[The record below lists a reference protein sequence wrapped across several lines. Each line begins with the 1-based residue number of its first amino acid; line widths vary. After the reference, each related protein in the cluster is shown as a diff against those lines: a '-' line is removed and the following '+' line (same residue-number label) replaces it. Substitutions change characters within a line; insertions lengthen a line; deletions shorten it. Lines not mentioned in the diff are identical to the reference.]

1 MSVGVLTTPLLPLTY
16 HYPQKRDL
24 GLLQHPSFQP
34 LTIITKC
41 SILDVATALDSPL
54 NHCCVFQPY
63 VFQPYFMF
71 FKLYKEYEIV
81 QIITYIQV
89 FFYFLDNKLHAI
101 DEENMNIMWKNIM
114 WMNQIFFWGGG
125 GGGGTASHFSF
136 DLQLCN
142 HNN

>member
-1 MSVGVLTTPLLPLTY
+1 
-16 HYPQKRDL
+16 
-24 GLLQHPSFQP
+24 
-34 LTIITKC
+34 
-41 SILDVATALDSPL
+41 
-54 NHCCVFQPY
+54 
-63 VFQPYFMF
+63 MF

-89 FFYFLDNKLHAI
+89 FLYFLDNKLHAI

-114 WMNQIFFWGGG
+114 WMNQIFFFGGG
-125 GGGGTASHFSF
+125 DTASNFSF

>member
-1 MSVGVLTTPLLPLTY
+1 
-16 HYPQKRDL
+16 
-24 GLLQHPSFQP
+24 
-34 LTIITKC
+34 
-41 SILDVATALDSPL
+41 
-54 NHCCVFQPY
+54 
-63 VFQPYFMF
+63 MF

-89 FFYFLDNKLHAI
+89 FLYFLDNKLHAI

-114 WMNQIFFWGGG
+114 WMNQIFFL

>member
-1 MSVGVLTTPLLPLTY
+1 
-16 HYPQKRDL
+16 
-24 GLLQHPSFQP
+24 
-34 LTIITKC
+34 
-41 SILDVATALDSPL
+41 
-54 NHCCVFQPY
+54 
-63 VFQPYFMF
+63 MF

-89 FFYFLDNKLHAI
+89 FLYFLDNKLHAI

-114 WMNQIFFWGGG
+114 WMNQIFFF

>member
-1 MSVGVLTTPLLPLTY
+1 
-16 HYPQKRDL
+16 
-24 GLLQHPSFQP
+24 
-34 LTIITKC
+34 
-41 SILDVATALDSPL
+41 
-54 NHCCVFQPY
+54 
-63 VFQPYFMF
+63 MF

-89 FFYFLDNKLHAI
+89 FLYFLNNKLHAI

-114 WMNQIFFWGGG
+114 WMNQIFF